1 MKIMNYYSSFLAL
14 IVGPLI
20 LINKNDGQVVLF
32 SSFLLIIFDLLLIS
46 TQSLFARV

>member
-32 SSFLLIIFDLLLIS
+32 FFLLIDHF
-46 TQSLFARV
+46 